1 MTTAQLSMGLP
12 PIAQRQFQ
20 PLLSKL
26 KRPELVNA
34 QGFINGEWVEAHGGD
49 HFSVTGE
56 HGGLALIR
64 F

>member
-1 MTTAQLSMGLP
+1 VLP